1 MTDIVLLDGG
11 MGQELIRRS
20 PDDVTW
26 LWGAVVMRDYPH
38 LVQGLHEDFLRA
50 GAKVLTLNTYSLT
63 RPRLALKDAD
73 DMFDPMQRAAGEL
86 AVAAVD
92 ALGADAAIAGGL
104 PPLVGSY
111 SPDSVLPVTEAA
123 QHFAEIVAYQTD
135 YVDLFICETMSS
147 IQEAQGALMG
157 AATAGKPIW
166 LAYTTDDEDGTRLR
180 SGETLAEGVAA
191 IKDAPGLAAILVN
204 CTRPESVAA
213 SMPIL
218 ATGGLP
224 FGAYANGFTKIV
236 ASYKPGSTVSEL
248 ETRTDLT
255 PDAYADSAMAWVE
268 AGATIIGGCCEVGP
282 AHIATLAQR
291 LQSAGHRLVKP

>member
-1 MTDIVLLDGG
+1 

-26 LWGAVVMRDYPH
+26 LWGAVVMRDHPH

-50 GAKVLTLNTYSLT
+50 GARVLTLNTYSLT

-73 DMFDPMQRAAGEL
+73 ELFEPMQRAAGEL
-86 AVAAVD
+86 AVAALD
-92 ALGADAAIAGGL
+92 GTGADAILAGGL

-111 SPDSVLPVTEAA
+111 SPDSVLPVEEAA
-123 QHFAEIVAYQTD
+123 RHFAEIVAHQAD

-147 IQEAQGALMG
+147 IQEAQGALAG

-166 LAYTTDDEDGTRLR
+166 LAFTTTDEDGTILR
-180 SGETLAEGVAA
+180 SGETLADAVEAVR
-191 IKDAPGLAAILVN
+191 DAPHLAAILVN
-204 CTRPESVAA
+204 CARPEAA
-213 SMPIL
+213 AESMPIL

-236 ASYKPGSTVSEL
+236 SSYKPGSTVSEL

-255 PDAYADSAMAWVE
+255 PEAYADFAMAWVE

-282 AHIATLAQR
+282 AHIAHIAQR
-291 LQSAGHRLVKP
+291 LEAAGHTIVKDLTHG